1 MKWEILAVASL
12 VIATLVYPAIAQSTV
27 ISIEDVDV
35 ALGGS
40 ATVPIY
46 IYDVTDPD
54 GVGTVQLAL
63 LYNASVVQITGTNDS
78 NTDFSFVTPNI
89 DNTNGILTVG
99 GTHMGAAPGPTGD
112 VRVIDVTFTA
122 VGSAGE
128 ESLLDITATLLKDA
142 TVQQNDI
149 THDVDDGYF
158 TISEEEESIPP
169 IVTNASVDPLVIPD
183 DTDNE
188 PRWGELAELMVN
200 VTDESEL
207 ASVTV
212 NLSAIGGG
220 SKEPMGNGLG
230 VACMFNIGNYTVEST
245 LWTVY
250 NYSTNASEGTAGWNE
265 TLETYVPYCLPVNAT
280 DIYGNSNTSVCIE
293 LTVMKNGDVNE
304 DGSVNFGDVTYLANH
319 VVSTAGYESME
330 DGIAEVNGDTSVN
343 FGDVTYLAN
352 HVVSTAGYE
361 ELK

>member
-1 MKWEILAVASL
+1 MKWEILAIASL
-12 VIATLVYPAIAQSTV
+12 VIVSMLVSPAIAQATT
-27 ISIEDVDV
+27 ISIEDVEV
-35 ALGGS
+35 APGGS

-54 GVGTVQLAL
+54 GVGTVQLDL
-63 LYNASVVQITGTNDS
+63 LYNASVVQITGTDDS
-78 NTDFSFVTPNI
+78 NTDFTFVTPNI
-89 DNTNGILTVG
+89 DNTNGIFTVG
-99 GTHMGAAPGPTGD
+99 GTYIGAAPGPTGD

-158 TISEEEESIPP
+158 TISEENPP
-169 IVTNASVDPLVIPD
+169 IVTNASADPLIIPD
-183 DTDNE
+183 DTDGV
-188 PRWGELAELMVN
+188 PLWGENTTFSVN
-200 VTDESEL
+200 VTDETAIST
-207 ASVTV
+207 VTI
-212 NLSAIGGG
+212 NLSAIGG
-220 SKEPMGNGLG
+220 SPITNMS
-230 VACMFNIGNYTVEST
+230 NIGNYTDGT
-245 LWTVY
+245 LWCLFNHT
-250 NYSTNASEGTAGWNE
+250 TNASVGTSGWNGSA
-265 TLETYVPYCLPVNAT
+265 YVPYQLEVNAT
-280 DIYGNSNTSVCIE
+280 DIQGNSNTSVCIE

-330 DGIAEVNGDTSVN
+330 DGIAEVNGDSSVN

-361 ELK
+361 VLK

>member
-1 MKWEILAVASL
+1 
-12 VIATLVYPAIAQSTV
+12 
-27 ISIEDVDV
+27 
-35 ALGGS
+35 
-40 ATVPIY
+40 
-46 IYDVTDPD
+46 
-54 GVGTVQLAL
+54 
-63 LYNASVVQITGTNDS
+63 
-78 NTDFSFVTPNI
+78 
-89 DNTNGILTVG
+89 
-99 GTHMGAAPGPTGD
+99 
-112 VRVIDVTFTA
+112 
-122 VGSAGE
+122 
-128 ESLLDITATLLKDA
+128 
-142 TVQQNDI
+142 
-149 THDVDDGYF
+149 
-158 TISEEEESIPP
+158 
-169 IVTNASVDPLVIPD
+169 
-183 DTDNE
+183 
-188 PRWGELAELMVN
+188 
-200 VTDESEL
+200 
-207 ASVTV
+207 
-212 NLSAIGGG
+212 
-220 SKEPMGNGLG
+220 MGNGLG